1 MKKVYTKEETELFL
15 MERNKQRFLDKEE
28 KKNRPKLVHLSQKM
42 IYAKDPNGKDLHF
55 LVKAF
60 KTGRTFVG
68 SIRKQFT
75 GEKRCNITN
84 QL

>member
-15 MERNKQRFLDKEE
+15 MKRNQQRLIDRIA
-28 KKNRPKLVHLSQKM
+28 KK
-42 IYAKDPNGKDLHF
+42 
-55 LVKAF
+55 
-60 KTGRTFVG
+60 GRAVSVYSGGGTFVG